1 MTEDQGA
8 SVDSQYHML
17 NTWVRPAS
25 PLQPLTLQV
34 NAATQVDQMEPEEEI
49 TGQSMEK

>member
-8 SVDSQYHML
+8 SVDSQYDML
-17 NTWVRPAS
+17 HTWVRPAS